1 MKRLKPPM
9 SYWGGKHFATPL
21 IMNYV
26 PPHIEQAVTPFIGG
40 GSVEINLAANG
51 INVVAGDVFR
61 PMANFWRV
69 LVDPELNGQ
78 MRTIIH
84 ETVCPT
90 KAAWQRMKREHDR
103 IKDPAQRAAWLYLI
117 NLHSFSGYTF
127 NGNSYIERPS
137 RALGTVDD
145 LAKYAGLPLKAHHC
159 DFAHLLKTPTDQ
171 ALIYCDPPYS
181 KQHDVRYC
189 YGVDR
194 QDEEFNHARLA
205 GYLQRHKYWLLSYDN
220 TPVIRELYQGCHY
233 ITPEYFWTSGNKREH
248 KMKKANE
255 LLIMSDG
262 LAAAC
267 PSIAPTKL

>member
-1 MKRLKPPM
+1 MKRMKPPM

-21 IMNYV
+21 IMRYV
-26 PPHIEQAVTPFIGG
+26 PPGIRQAVTPFIGG

-61 PMANFWRV
+61 PMANFWQV
-69 LVDPELNGQ
+69 LVNPELNAE
-78 MRTIIH
+78 MRKIIH
-84 ETVCPT
+84 ETTCPN
-90 KAAWQRMKREHDR
+90 KPAWQRMKREHDR
-103 IKDPAQRAAWLYLI
+103 IKNPAQRAAWLYLI

-137 RALGTVDD
+137 RSLGTVDD
-145 LAKYAGLPLKAHHC
+145 LAQYAGLPLKAHHC
-159 DFAHLLKTPTDQ
+159 DFAHLLKTETDR
-171 ALIYCDPPYS
+171 AVIYCDPPYS

-194 QDEEFNHARLA
+194 QDEEFNHARLR
-205 GYLQRHKYWLLSYDN
+205 GYLDRHKFWLLSYDN
-220 TPVIRELYQGCHY
+220 TEVIRGLYRGCHY
-233 ITPEYFWTSGNKREH
+233 ITPEYFWTSGDKREH

-262 LAAAC
+262 IAEAC
-267 PSIAPTKL
+267 PSILPQVL